1 MIYIDGSEFNKTSG
15 LQGSGAYSAN
25 AAGIGAGS
33 TPGRTSINVAENK
46 KSEASQTAFAG
57 VVVSG
62 AAVDKKAMDQ
72 NTYNSLMKEADDIK
86 SQIMQSATDAKANLK
101 NLFNRLSG
109 ADAVKINEDGFNL
122 NDLSQEDCV
131 NIVDRIKIELAA
143 YNENYRVYAGDI
155 DVDKIKEV
163 VGSEAFAQ
171 HVSGRLGDS
180 GVPSTDA
187 NIDAVAAAVDKLS
200 DLKSSDEYHVSMD
213 AKVYMVSNK
222 CEATLDNI
230 QIAEHAYKIRQGNM
244 SDREWNELKPQIENV
259 IKKAGLDVN
268 ESSLANAKALL
279 MEDMPVTEDN
289 LKYMAAVDDINFSKE
304 NVAEKTIDAI
314 KAGIAPEN
322 AVLTNQ
328 TDVYG
333 NVAKALDTLDKIA
346 GNEAVCVNMAHE
358 MSDDGIVSLKSLDEA
373 YEMYVAD
380 TGSTVNQADTG
391 NAVNEDGSDAA
402 GQGESGH
409 NDRQQSSTRMLLE
422 IQILMTAEAGINIE
436 KNGLNINTVS
446 ITTLHQHLLAYDKE
460 IFMDELGK
468 QLAHDI
474 DSDELYNT
482 AFNTREALYNIGK
495 SPVEMIGA
503 LYSEIA
509 YSAGAENVV
518 TVMSAAKTGMSI
530 RARFNKAGVAYETM
544 ESTVRGDLG
553 DSADRAVEAS
563 AGAMLSDMGME
574 DNKSNREA
582 VGILVK
588 NNMDVTKDNVMNIKE
603 LKSALDSLVAN
614 MNPETVL
621 DMIRNNVNPYTTDIR
636 EVNEYLKAE
645 NEKNGRDTDDK
656 YSTFLYKLD
665 RTNGITAKERRQ
677 FIGIYKMMNMF
688 TKDAGKAVGAL
699 AAQGADITMSN
710 LVSAY
715 NSRKSYNNI
724 DMSVDDVSDINVS
737 VYENYYTNL
746 FMTTGD
752 KITPNTLKNVNDNK
766 PIYERS
772 VENFCEAADEF
783 YDAAA
788 EAAYMDEYMELVRQ
802 VAEADSAV
810 INELEQGG
818 EDITLNNIQA
828 MEQLMMSDLFNNR
841 FGIDKNR
848 ARDIFDSLDDREKLT
863 AKISSLCDEASDKLA
878 EEIEKDDNSYDVVK
892 SASITQ
898 MTAQMMVRS
907 TRREDYTIPY
917 IKGDGIGMM
926 KVSFKSDSEQ
936 SGKISI
942 SYEDSMLGNVN
953 VNISVG
959 DSDIQISAL
968 YETKASIRGLAD
980 KQETE
985 AADAFKNKLE
995 NAAQRVKD
1003 DYGCKRADVI
1013 INPVRN
1019 VERSIYNSE
1028 ETQISSAILYK
1039 IAKTVVEGL
1048 V

>member
-409 NDRQQSSTRMLLE
+409 NDRQQSSTIMLLE

-495 SPVEMIGA
+495 SPVEMIGS

-530 RARFNKAGVAYETM
+530 RARLNKAGVAYETM

-724 DMSVDDVSDINVS
+724 DMSVDDKSDINVS

-802 VAEADSAV
+802 VAEGDSAV

-863 AKISSLCDEASDKLA
+863 AKISSLCDAASDKLA

-968 YETKASIRGLAD
+968 YETKASIRGLPD
-980 KQETE
+980 KQEIE
-985 AADAFKNKLE
+985 AADAFKGKLE

-1003 DYGCKRADVI
+1003 NYGCKRADVI

>member
-46 KSEASQTAFAG
+46 KSEEAQTAFAG

-62 AAVDKKAMDQ
+62 TAVDKKAMDQ

-268 ESSLANAKALL
+268 ESNLANAKALL
-279 MEDMPVTEDN
+279 MEDMPITEDN
-289 LKYMAAVDDINFSKE
+289 LKYMAEVDEINFSKE
-304 NVAEKTIDAI
+304 NIAEKTIDAI

-346 GNEAVCVNMAHE
+346 GNEAVCVKMAQE
-358 MSDDGIVSLKSLDEA
+358 MSGDGIVSLKSLDEA

-380 TGSTVNQADTG
+380 TNSTVNQADTG

-409 NDRQQSSTRMLLE
+409 NNRQQSSTRMLLE

-436 KNGLNINTVS
+436 KNGLNINTLS
-446 ITTLHQHLLAYDKE
+446 ITTLHEHLLAYDKE

-509 YSAGAENVV
+509 YSEGAENVV

-544 ESTVRGDLG
+544 ENTVRGDLG

-645 NEKNGRDTDDK
+645 NEKNGRDNDDK

-665 RTNGITAKERRQ
+665 RTNGITANERRQ

-699 AAQGADITMSN
+699 VAQGADITMSN

-724 DMSVDDVSDINVS
+724 DMSVDDESDINVS

-810 INELEQGG
+810 INELEHGG

-828 MEQLMMSDLFNNR
+828 MEQLVMSDLFNNR
-841 FGIDKNR
+841 FGIDRNR

-892 SASITQ
+892 AASITQ

-917 IKGDGIGMM
+917 VKGDGIGMM

-942 SYEDSMLGNVN
+942 SYEDSMLGKVN

-968 YETKASIRGLAD
+968 YETKASIRGLPD
-980 KQETE
+980 KQEIE
-985 AADAFKNKLE
+985 AADAFKGKLE
-995 NAAQRVKD
+995 NAAQCVKD
-1003 DYGCKRADVI
+1003 NYGCKRADVI

-1019 VERSIYNSE
+1019 VERNIYNSE

>member
-495 SPVEMIGA
+495 SPVEMIGS

-530 RARFNKAGVAYETM
+530 RARLNKAGVAYETM

-724 DMSVDDVSDINVS
+724 DMSVDDKSDINVS

-802 VAEADSAV
+802 VAEGDSAV

-863 AKISSLCDEASDKLA
+863 AKISSLCDAASDKLA

-968 YETKASIRGLAD
+968 YETKASIRGLPD
-980 KQETE
+980 KQEIE
-985 AADAFKNKLE
+985 AADAFKGKLE

-1003 DYGCKRADVI
+1003 NYGCKRADVI

>member
-46 KSEASQTAFAG
+46 KSEAAQTAFAG

-155 DVDKIKEV
+155 DVDKIQEV

-171 HVSGRLGDS
+171 HVAGQLGDS

-200 DLKSSDEYHVSMD
+200 DLKSSDEYQVSMD

-222 CEATLDNI
+222 CAATLDNI

-268 ESSLANAKALL
+268 KSNLANAKALL

-289 LKYMAAVDDINFSKE
+289 LKYMAAVDEINFSKE

-346 GNEAVCVNMAHE
+346 GNEAVCVKMAQE

-373 YEMYVAD
+373 YGMYVAD

-446 ITTLHQHLLAYDKE
+446 IATLHEHLLAYDKE

-530 RARFNKAGVAYETM
+530 RARLNKAGVAYETM
-544 ESTVRGDLG
+544 EGTVRGDLG

-772 VENFCEAADEF
+772 VENFCEAADEL

-810 INELEQGG
+810 INELEHGG

-841 FGIDKNR
+841 FGIDNNR

-985 AADAFKNKLE
+985 AADEFKDKLE
-995 NAAQRVKD
+995 NAAQLVKD
-1003 DYGCKRADVI
+1003 NYGCKRADVI

-1019 VERSIYNSE
+1019 VERNIYNSE